1 MYHILYYIVLYYI
14 ILLYWIT
21 LDYIITLCHIALY
34 FRILYVY
41 YIYIELYHVTFYY
54 IILHYITLY
63 YIILHNITFK
73 LFHIVLH
80 CIIYLIYWYSKD
92 ILFQPTKLWY
102 PAFFLLTKYYHGKT
116 FTYQTIPS
124 ASGPTAKLRYPPC
137 FSINPFLWQQ
147 LSWL

>member
-41 YIYIELYHVTFYY
+41 YIYILNY
-54 IILHYITLY
+54 IILHFITLY

-116 FTYQTIPS
+116 FTCQTIPS